1 MRTSLATLVAV
12 GLLAAGPVLG
22 QEDRAARVALAEEY
36 IALAVE
42 DITVEQ
48 FSGSTAD
55 GVVDQLRGLNA
66 DLSGDKEARVR
77 TLFGTEL
84 AEIMRD
90 VMSDQAQVAA
100 DIYTL
105 EELTLLKDLY
115 TSPIGRS
122 VLAKNAEFV
131 RAYQPQVVE
140 EMRSRMPRLNAE
152 ILEIVGDE

>member
-66 DLSGDKEARVR
+66 ELSGD
-77 TLFGTEL
+77 
-84 AEIMRD
+84 
-90 VMSDQAQVAA
+90 
-100 DIYTL
+100 
-105 EELTLLKDLY
+105 
-115 TSPIGRS
+115 
-122 VLAKNAEFV
+122 
-131 RAYQPQVVE
+131 
-140 EMRSRMPRLNAE
+140 
-152 ILEIVGDE
+152 